1 MGPNTKDAILGNSR
15 KEQLCF
21 CILDFPVEQMV
32 SGWVVRGFDGLW
44 EDNLSLFYPQCFPY
58 NLVSLRLYVGLH
70 TKVNELNLKYPWY
83 ETPKNTMEEPRNNIG
98 KVFVTGHKSRFIKE
112 VGRRR
117 DIFENPGFRRKVK
130 MTEQQ
135 KIRFDRSS
143 R

>member
-1 MGPNTKDAILGNSR
+1 MCVQSKLYRRSSPNFTFWDGRNSVYHPYVGPNTKDAILGNSR

-70 TKVNELNLKYPWY
+70 TKVNELNLKYPW
-83 ETPKNTMEEPRNNIG
+83 
-98 KVFVTGHKSRFIKE
+98 
-112 VGRRR
+112 
-117 DIFENPGFRRKVK
+117 
-130 MTEQQ
+130 
-135 KIRFDRSS
+135 
-143 R
+143 